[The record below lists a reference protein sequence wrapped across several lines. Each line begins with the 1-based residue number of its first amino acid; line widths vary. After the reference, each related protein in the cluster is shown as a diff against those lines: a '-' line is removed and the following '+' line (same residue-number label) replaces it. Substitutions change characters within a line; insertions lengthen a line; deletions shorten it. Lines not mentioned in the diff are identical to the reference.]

1 MKNLMMLFL
10 LALISVTSV
19 NAQTTDNKKA
29 TINSTDR
36 QIEKTTHDGI
46 DYYIIDGIWYS
57 KFKKRYVL
65 KQAPKGAI
73 INFTPKDGK
82 MVIMGGK
89 KYYKCKG
96 VFYKKTKDSLYEVTS
111 P

>member
-1 MKNLMMLFL
+1 MNWLLIVFIVYVVSYLLLEILWIYIEEEDGGFL
-10 LALISVTSV
+10 
-19 NAQTTDNKKA
+19 D
-29 TINSTDR
+29 
-36 QIEKTTHDGI
+36 
-46 DYYIIDGIWYS
+46 YIIDGIWYS